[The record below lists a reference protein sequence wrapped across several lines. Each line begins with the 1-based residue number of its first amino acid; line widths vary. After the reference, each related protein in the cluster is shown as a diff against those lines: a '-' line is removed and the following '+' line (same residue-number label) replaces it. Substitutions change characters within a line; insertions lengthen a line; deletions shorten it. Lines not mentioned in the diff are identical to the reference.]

1 MQFLIEG
8 HGNQCLRTGHD
19 VDFPELLKIPLGALY
34 PPTSSFHFAGFYQI
48 FLLVLEFH
56 VNGTTRFSFVSGV
69 FCSTGESIIH
79 VTSTN
84 SLLLLIAVKYS
95 ICDYMGIFLVGIS
108 FFFPSRL
115 GAVKVKLQ

>member
-19 VDFPELLKIPLGALY
+19 VDFAVLQKTPLGTLY
-34 PPTSSFHFAGFYQI
+34 PTTSSFHCASFCQI

-56 VNGTTRFSFVSGV
+56 VNGTTWFSVVSGV
-69 FCSTGESIIH
+69 FCSTCESIIY

-84 SLLLLIAVKYS
+84 TLLLLISVKYS
-95 ICDYMGIFLVGIS
+95 ICEYMGIFLVGIS
-108 FFFPSRL
+108 VFFPSWL
-115 GAVKVKLQ
+115 EAVKV